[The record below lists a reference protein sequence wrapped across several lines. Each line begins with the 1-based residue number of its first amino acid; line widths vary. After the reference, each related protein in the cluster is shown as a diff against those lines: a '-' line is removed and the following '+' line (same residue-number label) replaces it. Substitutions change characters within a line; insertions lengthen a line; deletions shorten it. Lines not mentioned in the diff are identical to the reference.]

1 LIAIDCLPHQ
11 VSARAKLKVHVEADA
26 AWRQR
31 CSAARG
37 AKSLCPVFPIG
48 DALLEPFWPQ
58 VNVIVNVNVNANVN
72 VNVNTWMTG
81 AVLAA
86 GVGLESGLP
95 QRTGCGMVHV

>member
-1 LIAIDCLPHQ
+1 M
-11 VSARAKLKVHVEADA
+11 EADA
-26 AWRQR
+26 AWKQR

-58 VNVIVNVNVNANVN
+58 VNVNVN

>member
-1 LIAIDCLPHQ
+1 MIAIDCLPHQ

-58 VNVIVNVNVNANVN
+58 VNVNVN

-95 QRTGCGMVHV
+95 QRTGCGMVHI

>member
-1 LIAIDCLPHQ
+1 LIDIDCLPHQ

-26 AWRQR
+26 AWKQR

-58 VNVIVNVNVNANVN
+58 VNVNVN

-86 GVGLESGLP
+86 GVGLESRLP
-95 QRTGCGMVHV
+95 QRTGCGMVHI

>member
-1 LIAIDCLPHQ
+1 M
-11 VSARAKLKVHVEADA
+11 SARAKLKVHVEADA

-58 VNVIVNVNVNANVN
+58 VTVNVSVNVN

-95 QRTGCGMVHV
+95 QRTGRGMVHV